1 MSGVLVGAGKIFTAF
16 YLVIVVSMTFVAGSQ
31 ASGMLDGYK
40 PIHSQGTGENNWWIS
55 YPTQSDKAG
64 TSVDHPQWVLDAL
77 KEKPV
82 LILDHSS
89 NCNSCVVQ
97 KENIDKALAGFGG
110 NITYYDIMA
119 DLRDQRAFDVL
130 DVYGLTGYYVPTTV
144 FITLLKDPDG
154 KVAVAWHSA
163 EDAMSENDVASYI
176 KDAIYYYQQNAPGWS
191 K

>member
-1 MSGVLVGAGKIFTAF
+1 MSGVLVGAGKIFTVF
-16 YLVIVVSMTFVAGSQ
+16 YLVIVVLMTFVAGSQ
-31 ASGMLDGYK
+31 ASGILDGYK
-40 PIHSQGTGENNWWIS
+40 PVHSYGTGENNWWIG
-55 YPTQSDKAG
+55 YPAQSHMAG
-64 TSVDHPQWVLDAL
+64 ASVDHPQWVLDAL

-97 KENIDKALAGFGG
+97 KENIDMALASFGG
-110 NITYYDIMA
+110 NVTYYDVMA
-119 DLRDQRAFDVL
+119 DSRDQRAIDIL

-144 FITLLKDPDG
+144 FVTLLKGPDG

-163 EDAMSENDVASYI
+163 EDAMSENDIASYI
-176 KDAIYYYQQNAPGWS
+176 KDAIYYYKQNAADWS